1 VVDIASPKR
10 IGFTSV
16 PLARPVKGVPMLA
29 SETCCWYK
37 CPTSGDVCSPKKA
50 REVVMK
56 LRILAAIAGLCAAPC
71 VTAQAQPATQSY
83 PVVQG
88 NAYKFEKIAAGVYY
102 ATVTRPGLGSNNV
115 VVINDADVLVVDAG
129 TSPAAA
135 RAFVDDVKKLTDKPI
150 RYVVNTHWH
159 YDHTAGN
166 QIFGPEVQIIAT
178 DHLYQMLA
186 TVDVLHREPFVT
198 SQVTGLSTRVDTL
211 TKQIAAEENA
221 QQKVSLQKELADVQH
236 LQQNNTEIKVTPPN
250 VHYSTKMV
258 LNRGGREIELLFL
271 GRGHTAGDT
280 VIYLPKERIV
290 CTGDLMESRLAYMG
304 DAFFSEWITTLEA
317 LKKLDF
323 AVDLPGHGVPFTNK
337 SLITAYQAYLTDLVN
352 QVTKLKA
359 EGVSP
364 EDAAKRVDLT
374 AHVKDFPQITGPGAE
389 IRGVR
394 RVYAW
399 LDEQRAAK

>member
-1 VVDIASPKR
+1 MRLHI
-10 IGFTSV
+10 
-16 PLARPVKGVPMLA
+16 LA
-29 SETCCWYK
+29 S
-37 CPTSGDVCSPKKA
+37 
-50 REVVMK
+50 
-56 LRILAAIAGLCAAPC
+56 IAGFCVAPC
-71 VTAQAQPATQSY
+71 LTAQAQPVTQSY

-88 NAYKFEKIAAGVYY
+88 TAYKFEKIADGVYY

-115 VVINDADVLVVDAG
+115 VVVNDTDVLVVDSG

-135 RAFVDDVKKLTDKPI
+135 RAFVEDIKKLTDKPV

-178 DHLYQMLA
+178 DYLHHMLA
-186 TVDVLHREPFVT
+186 TVDVLHREPFLT
-198 SQVTGLSTRVDTL
+198 SQVAGLSARADTV

-221 QQKVSLQKELADVQH
+221 QQKAVLQKDLADIQR
-236 LQQNNTEIKVTPPN
+236 LQQQNGEIKVTPPN

-258 LNRGGREIELLFL
+258 LNRGGREIDLLFL
-271 GRGHTAGDT
+271 GRGHTGGDT
-280 VIYLPKERIV
+280 VVYLPKERIV
-290 CTGDLMESRLAYMG
+290 ATGDLMESRLAYMG
-304 DAFFSEWITTLEA
+304 DAYFSEWITTLEA
-317 LKKLDF
+317 LKNLDF

-337 SLITAYQAYLTDLVN
+337 SLITAYQNYLGDLTD

-374 AHVKDFPQITGPGAE
+374 AHAKAFTQITGPGAE

-394 RVYAW
+394 RMYVW
-399 LDEQRAAK
+399 LDEQRAGK

>member
-1 VVDIASPKR
+1 
-10 IGFTSV
+10 
-16 PLARPVKGVPMLA
+16 
-29 SETCCWYK
+29 
-37 CPTSGDVCSPKKA
+37 
-50 REVVMK
+50 MK
-56 LRILAAIAGLCAAPC
+56 LRFLALIAGLCAAPC
-71 VTAQAQPATQSY
+71 LGVQAQPVTQTY

-88 NAYKFEKIAAGVYY
+88 SSYKFEQIADGVFY
-102 ATVTRPGLGSNNV
+102 ATVMRPGLGSNNV
-115 VVINDADVLVVDAG
+115 VVVNDTDVLVVDAG

-135 RAFVDDVKKLTDKPI
+135 RAFVEDVKKLTDKPI

-186 TVDVLHREPFVT
+186 TVDVLHREPYLT
-198 SQVTGLSTRVDTL
+198 SQVGNLSARIDAL
-211 TKQIAAEENA
+211 NGQIAAEGNA
-221 QQKVSLQKELADVQH
+221 QQKAALQKDLADAQRLV
-236 LQQNNTEIKVTPPN
+236 QNNGEIKVTPPN
-250 VHYSTKMV
+250 VHFSTKMV
-258 LNRGGREIELLFL
+258 LNRGGREIDLLFL
-271 GRGHTAGDT
+271 GRGHTGGDT
-280 VIYLPKERIV
+280 VVFLPKERIV

-304 DAFFSEWITTLEA
+304 DAFFSEWITTLEE

-337 SLITAYQAYLTDLVN
+337 SLITAYQAYLSDLVA

-359 EGVSP
+359 DGVSP

-374 AHVKDFPQITGPGAE
+374 KHAKDFVQITGPGAD

-394 RVYAW
+394 RMYVW
-399 LDEQRAAK
+399 LDEQRAK